1 MTQSFV
7 ITLHYSA
14 DNSMLKLMNSF
25 FLRLDLF
32 KKRIRFMFKDED
44 LKLNTMVETEIFQRG
59 ATIKKI

>member
-1 MTQSFV
+1 M
-7 ITLHYSA
+7 IKKSA
-14 DNSMLKLMNSF
+14 TTILEDYHQQHDADLSF
-25 FLRLDLF
+25 FLGLDLF